1 MFTNHVEYNETNDD
15 EIPGCIYMIFGIPG
29 AIMLIIM
36 LCLIPG
42 KVKYFMSAK
51 RIMAEVVSCS
61 PIPESVYDDVVNT
74 FAFKDEN
81 DSTRYFSEITSTYVY
96 RIGRKYEF
104 FITDNDPKTAQTR
117 ESQIFTIVFFAL
129 MGGTFAGIGFIPFL
143 YRARNRRQNRR
154 YFSEF
159 PPVKILGSHAEPV
172 AAVIT
177 RIKKNDLPRSSMFYP
192 KWKSYYT
199 LECAMPDHSRTF
211 ESRPFWLDPEGIF
224 GVGDEVAVVIDKTKP
239 ENYIVDVTGLFN
251 HKAEGGDYGFSE

>member
-1 MFTNHVEYNETNDD
+1 MFTNHVEYDEPDD
-15 EIPGCIYMIFGIPG
+15 GDKILGCTYLIFGILG

-36 LCLIPG
+36 LCLVPG
-42 KVKYFMSAK
+42 KVKYFKSAK
-51 RIMAEVVSCS
+51 RIMAEAVSFS
-61 PIPESVYDDVVNT
+61 LYDSVYYSGTYT

-81 DSTRYFSEITSTYVY
+81 DSTIYFSEVKDKYVY
-96 RIGRKYEF
+96 RIGKKYEF
-104 FITDNDPKTAQTR
+104 FYTNNEPPTIQTR
-117 ESQIFTIVFFAL
+117 EPLIFPIVFLAL

-211 ESRPFWLDPEGIF
+211 ESRPFWLDPEGVF
-224 GVGDEVAVVIDKTKP
+224 CVGDEVTVVIDKSKP
-239 ENYIVDVTGLFN
+239 ECYIVDVTGLFN
-251 HKAEGGDYGFSE
+251 HKAEGGDYGLSE

>member
-1 MFTNHVEYNETNDD
+1 MFTNHVEYNETDDD

-51 RIMAEVVSCS
+51 RIMAEVVSYGPLWDS
-61 PIPESVYDDVVNT
+61 DYFKGNT
-74 FAFKDEN
+74 FVYKDEN
-81 DSTRYFSEITSTYVY
+81 DSTRHFSLVEESYVY

-104 FITDNDPKTAQTR
+104 FITDNEPQTAQTR
-117 ESQIFTIVFFAL
+117 SSLIFPIVFFAL

-154 YFSEF
+154 YYSEF
-159 PPVKILGSHAEPV
+159 PRIMILESHAEPV
-172 AAVIT
+172 TAVIT
-177 RIKKNDLPRSSMFYP
+177 QIKKNDLPRSSMFYP

-211 ESRPFWLDPEGIF
+211 ESRPFWLDPEGVF

-239 ENYIVDVTGLFN
+239 ENYIVDITGLFN
-251 HKAEGGDYGFSE
+251 HKAEGGDYGLSE